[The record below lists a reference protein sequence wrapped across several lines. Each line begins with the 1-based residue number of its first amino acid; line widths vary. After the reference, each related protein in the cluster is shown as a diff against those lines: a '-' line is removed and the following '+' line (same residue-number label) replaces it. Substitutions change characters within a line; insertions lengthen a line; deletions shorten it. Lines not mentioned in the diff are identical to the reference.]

1 MKKIVILQPM
11 FFPWIGV
18 FEQISLSDLYI
29 HYNDVQFPKGKS
41 RKIFINRVQIKTAS
55 GTQWLTVPILRKGT
69 QLINQVIIDD
79 SQNWRDKHLKT
90 LRQNYSKAPYS
101 EEMLDIVQTAYSLKT
116 DRLSELNIFIIE
128 KISHYFG
135 ISIEFKISS
144 DYNIKEHSSK
154 RVLEFVRKFKG
165 SVYITGHGALN
176 YLDHELF
183 ERHSIRVEYM
193 DYNINPYPQLHGVY
207 NPYVSILDLI
217 ANLGKEGKKLIN
229 SGAKY
234 WKVFGDESK

>member
-18 FEQISLSDLYI
+18 FEQIRLSDLYI
-29 HYNDVQFPKGKS
+29 HYDDVQFPKGKS
-41 RKIFINRVQIKTAS
+41 RKIFINRVQIKAAS
-55 GTQWLTVPILRKGT
+55 GTQWLTVPVLRKGT

-101 EEMLDIVQTAYSLKT
+101 EEMFDIVRTAYSLKT
-116 DRLSELNIFIIE
+116 DRLSELNIFILE
-128 KISHYFG
+128 KISRYFG
-135 ISIEFKISS
+135 ISTEFKTSS
-144 DYNIKEHSSK
+144 NYNIMGVSSE
-154 RVLEFVRKFKG
+154 RVLEFVRKFNG

-193 DYNINPYPQLHGVY
+193 DYNLNPYPQFYGVF

-234 WKVFGDESK
+234 WKVFGDENK